1 MTLPPTVLRLLNGD
15 FSRSSAPVG
24 APSPSP
30 APAPAV
36 VVVAVGPT
44 GWLPGLSGEPGGA
57 VVWIQDGVVASPS
70 IPLSVPDASPGGAG
84 DGGTAPTPAPSDPS
98 QATGDQDELAATQLY
113 MEKVKEDPHAVP
125 CFGGL
130 FCIEIGQPY

>member
-1 MTLPPTVLRLLNGD
+1 MLTTT
-15 FSRSSAPVG
+15 RSTTA
-24 APSPSP
+24 AWSP
-30 APAPAV
+30 A
-36 VVVAVGPT
+36 
-44 GWLPGLSGEPGGA
+44 LLLS
-57 VVWIQDGVVASPS
+57 
-70 IPLSVPDASPGGAG
+70 L
-84 DGGTAPTPAPSDPS
+84 APTPAPSDPS